1 MRAKRALRPSVAAIA
16 VISFLTGFPSGP
28 IQIARAAKCRVQ
40 YHIGVRYSAAWSGP
54 NRPEAGVWV
63 IAETT
68 DLLTKF
74 AKIVVTDDQGR
85 YLLPSCR
92 RRIIWSGSAAASHR
106 LRKVAASPGNILNL
120 AAVPAPSAAAAAEY
134 YPAIYWWSMLRIP
147 DKSLFPGTGPQ
158 GNGMPTGLRSQSRW
172 LAGIKTFGCYSCHQ
186 LGNKAT
192 RTIPSELGRFDSS
205 FEAWVRRVQS
215 GMASE
220 IMARNLGELD
230 TQRALKL
237 FADWTDGIA
246 AGELPFAK
254 PDRPQGIERNVVVSL
269 WDWSS
274 PKAYLHDEIAT
285 DKRNPTVNANGPLY
299 GSPED
304 STDLMPILDPTR
316 HAASEVKA
324 QVRDPKT
331 RTRCSSPPPTCR
343 CSRLRCIRRRAAVE
357 QPDLDPQSD
366 AR

>member
-1 MRAKRALRPSVAAIA
+1 MHRYDQFPREREAPMRTARFYLGASAIA
-16 VISFLTGFPSGP
+16 LAALLCAPGERASAQQANVPGIS
-28 IQIARAAKCRVQ
+28 
-40 YHIGVRYSAAWSGP
+40 IGAGDLGGVVSGP
-54 NRPEAGVWV
+54 NGPEAGVWV

-68 DLLTKF
+68 DLPTKLT
-74 AKIVVTDDQGR
+74 KIVVTDDRGR
-85 YLLPSCR
+85 YVLPELPQASYQVWAR
-92 RRIIWSGSAAASHR
+92 GYGLVDSPKVTAA
-106 LRKVAASPGNILNL
+106 PGNILDF
-120 AAVPAPSAAAAAEY
+120 AAVPAPNAAAAAEY

-158 GNGMPTGLRSQSRW
+158 GNGMPTALRSQSRW
-172 LAGIKTFGCYSCHQ
+172 LTGIKTFGCYSCHQ
-186 LGNKAT
+186 IGNKPT
-192 RTIPSELGRFDSS
+192 RTISKELGQFESS

-230 TQRALKL
+230 TQRALRL
-237 FADWTDGIA
+237 FADWTDRIA
-246 AGELPFAK
+246 AGELPFAT
-254 PDRPQGIERNVVVSL
+254 PPRPQGIERNLVVSL

-304 STDLMPILDPTR
+304 STDMVPILDPATNT
-316 HAASEVKA
+316 ASEVKA

-331 RTRCSSPPPTCR
+331 
-343 CSRLRCIRRRAAVE
+343 
-357 QPDLDPQSD
+357 PDTMFIS
-366 AR
+366 AEIGR